1 MKIKKLKKIPY
12 FKTEKEEREWWQTHD
27 STEYVDYS
35 KFERAIFPNLK
46 LTTKPITIRLPV
58 GMIDRLKIRAAKT
71 DVPYQSLIK
80 ESIFDFLSRQ

>member
-1 MKIKKLKKIPY
+1 MKKLKIIPH

-35 KFERAIFPNLK
+35 KFERTIFPNLK
-46 LTTKPITIRLPV
+46 LSTKPITIRLPV
-58 GMIDRLKIRAAKT
+58 GMIDSLKIRAAKI

-80 ESIFDFLSRQ
+80 QSIFDFLSGR